1 MAYKQLWTKM
11 SPGHIV
17 FLIDLSGS
25 MELDGKI
32 DYTINVLNDVFRTLV
47 GRCIKRDS
55 VAPKLSCT
63 VIGYNR
69 TANVIWDDMP
79 ILDIAIK
86 VQKFRKKG
94 VPIFDK
100 NTEFK
105 PQDQTWMRLA
115 FDEAKKDIEKWM
127 AKQKT
132 ANMSI
137 PAPIVINVTDGHP
150 YEGKEKTWEQVSKET
165 LQSVRTLMNIST
177 PDGNVRVF
185 NIHHDPQNVGTI
197 SVFPS
202 QRPTH
207 PAEQFLFDASSEMD
221 DETLKTA
228 LIKFEEYNI
237 SKGAKYM
244 VTNVKEPSMLLKL
257 IEFGT
262 ISQMSEDGS
271 YFSMSYNPQTW

>member
-1 MAYKQLWTKM
+1 MAYKQLWGTP

-25 MELDGKI
+25 MERKI
-32 DYTINVLNDVFRTLV
+32 DYTIDVLNVVFRTLV
-47 GRCIKRDS
+47 GRSVKGNS
-55 VAPKLSCT
+55 VAPRLSCT
-63 VIGYNR
+63 VIGYNC
-69 TANVIWDDMP
+69 TANVIWNDMP
-79 ILDIAIK
+79 ISEIAIK
-86 VQKFRKKG
+86 VQNFRKKG

-105 PQDQTWMRLA
+105 PQYQTCMRLA
-115 FDEAKKDIEKWM
+115 FDEAKKDIEKWI
-127 AKQKT
+127 AKQNA
-132 ANMSI
+132 ANMTI
-137 PAPIVINVTDGHP
+137 PAPIVINVTDGYP

-165 LQSVRTLMNIST
+165 LQSAQALMNIST

-221 DETLKTA
+221 DETLKNA
-228 LIKFEEYNI
+228 LMKFEEYNI

-244 VTNVKEPSMLLKL
+244 VTNVKDPSMLLKL

-262 ISQMSEDGS
+262 TTQMPEDGS
-271 YFSMSYNPQTW
+271 YF

>member
-1 MAYKQLWTKM
+1 MAYKQLWGTP

-25 MELDGKI
+25 MECKI
-32 DYTINVLNDVFRTLV
+32 DYTINVLNDVLRTLV
-47 GRCIKRDS
+47 GRCIKGNTVR
-55 VAPKLSCT
+55 PYLTCT
-63 VIGYNR
+63 VIGYNCR
-69 TANVIWDDMP
+69 ANVIWDDIP
-79 ILDIAIK
+79 ILEIAK
-86 VQKFRKKG
+86 KMQNFRRNR

-105 PQDQTWMRLA
+105 PQGQTYMRLA
-115 FDEAKKDIEKWM
+115 FDEAKKDIEKWI
-127 AKQKT
+127 AKQNA
-132 ANMSI
+132 ANMTI

-150 YEGKEKTWEQVSKET
+150 YEGNEKTWELVSKET

-221 DETLKTA
+221 DETLKNA
-228 LIKFEEYNI
+228 LMKFEEYNI

-244 VTNVKEPSMLLKL
+244 VTNVKDPSMLLKL

-262 ISQMSEDGS
+262 TTQMPEDGS
-271 YFSMSYNPQTW
+271 YF

>member
-1 MAYKQLWTKM
+1 MAYKQLWGTL

-25 MELDGKI
+25 MEGKI

-47 GRCIKRDS
+47 VRCIKGNTVR
-55 VAPKLSCT
+55 PYLTCT
-63 VIGYNR
+63 VIGYNCR
-69 TANVIWDDMP
+69 ANVIWDDIP
-79 ILDIAIK
+79 ILEIAK
-86 VQKFRKKG
+86 KMQNFRRNR

-105 PQDQTWMRLA
+105 PQGQTYMRLA
-115 FDEAKKDIEKWM
+115 FDEAKKDIEKWI
-127 AKQKT
+127 AKQNA
-132 ANMSI
+132 ANMTI
-137 PAPIVINVTDGHP
+137 PAPIVVNVTDGHP
-150 YEGKEKTWEQVSKET
+150 YEGNEKTWELVSKET

-202 QRPTH
+202 QKPTH
-207 PAEQFLFDASSEMD
+207 PAELFLFDASSEMD

-244 VTNVKEPSMLLKL
+244 VANLKDPSMLLIL
-257 IEFGT
+257 IEFAST
-262 ISQMSEDGS
+262 LASTSDGS
-271 YFSMSYNPQTW
+271 YF